1 MDDRA
6 VVVVDGD
13 LVDARDLVDS
23 QALEGGLEALVVAGG
38 GLVDGLL
45 LAVVRKVFFFLE
57 KRERERW

>member
-45 LAVVRKVFFFLE
+45 LAVVRKVFFFF
-57 KRERERW
+57 